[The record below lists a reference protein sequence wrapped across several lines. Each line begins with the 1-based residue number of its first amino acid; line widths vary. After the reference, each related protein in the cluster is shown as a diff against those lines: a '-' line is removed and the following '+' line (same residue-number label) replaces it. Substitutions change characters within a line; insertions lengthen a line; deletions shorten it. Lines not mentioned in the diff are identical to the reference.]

1 MKNCLRLLIPKR
13 AFDTDNPSSHCER
26 DPGVTSGV
34 LFFSIQN
41 FRFSRRH
48 DPEFRP
54 VILIVIAG
62 LKVFLTG
69 ADLKTGSVHEK
80 TRHCCRVHCG
90 LVGYYALKIIRNPKT
105 AMIINPNLMQKFSGD
120 DVFQIKPN
128 IVKMMVEIR
137 MKALI
142 CSGVIF
148 MVLFFKNDCPT
159 FDDFSR
165 TTSIA

>member
-1 MKNCLRLLIPKR
+1 M
-13 AFDTDNPSSHCER
+13 
-26 DPGVTSGV
+26 
-34 LFFSIQN
+34 
-41 FRFSRRH
+41 
-48 DPEFRP
+48 
-54 VILIVIAG
+54 
-62 LKVFLTG
+62 
-69 ADLKTGSVHEK
+69 
-80 TRHCCRVHCG
+80 
-90 LVGYYALKIIRNPKT
+90 VGYYALKIIRNPKT